1 MLGIDILDKIKGNPI
16 NKVDIRDLKIEEKKI
31 ENRQARTKK
40 QIDEIEK
47 EKNEYI
53 QEGVG
58 ADLLTKKTITVK
70 FSKLDNQGKM
80 YLKNFMADNKR
91 LLFVSNLLIVKESE
105 NELKSSK
112 VWKTLTSISSDD
124 LEKSLIN
131 LSLNGDDFN
140 DTLDKLNDVF
150 GDNLPDYENS
160 ENPVETELMT
170 AWANIEAGIMSSED
184 VEKMTS
190 IERSLEKSD

>member
-1 MLGIDILDKIKGNPI
+1 M
-16 NKVDIRDLKIEEKKI
+16 
-31 ENRQARTKK
+31 
-40 QIDEIEK
+40 
-47 EKNEYI
+47 
-53 QEGVG
+53 
-58 ADLLTKKTITVK
+58 
-70 FSKLDNQGKM
+70 
-80 YLKNFMADNKR
+80 
-91 LLFVSNLLIVKESE
+91 
-105 NELKSSK
+105 
-112 VWKTLTSISSDD
+112 TSISSDD
-124 LEKSLIN
+124 LERSFIN